1 MTTHDRRRGRARS
14 AGPTRIGERRTGERR
29 ATERS
34 HFHLAAD
41 VLYGLLRSIA
51 GHAKSFYAA
60 LGIYIVAGAAVA
72 IAGTWGFAA
81 LAEHIAEGGTWALD
95 RAVLQWMGAHRVQWI
110 EHSLLEI
117 TALGTGLVVMTM
129 VVISALFLVLT
140 EHRYSAILLVVA
152 NAGGIVLNNVLKQA
166 YDRPRPRVFE
176 WVTQPYGGSS
186 SFPSGHAMSA
196 AIVYAT
202 VAYLATRLQK
212 HAWQRVLTWLVAAAV
227 IALICI
233 SRLYLG
239 VHYPS
244 DVLGG
249 TIIGLAWAA
258 FCMAGLEAVRVFAK
272 RYRPRELE
280 HERDLDP
287 KERQAAGLST

>member
-1 MTTHDRRRGRARS
+1 MPTHDRRRGRGRR
-14 AGPTRIGERRTGERR
+14 AGQAPTGERRTAERR
-29 ATERS
+29 AQERS

-41 VLYGLLRSIA
+41 ALYGLLRTIA
-51 GHAKSFYAA
+51 GHARSFYTA
-60 LGIYIVAGAAVA
+60 LGIYIVAGAVVA
-72 IAGTWGFAA
+72 IIGTWGFAA
-81 LAEHIAEGGTWALD
+81 LAEHIAEGGTRAFD
-95 RAVLQWMGAHRVQWI
+95 RAALEWMGAHRVRWI
-110 EHSLLEI
+110 EHFLLEI

-129 VVISALFLVLT
+129 VVISALFLALT
-140 EHRYSAILLVVA
+140 EHRYSAILLLVA
-152 NAGGIVLNNVLKQA
+152 NAGGIVLNNVLKAA
-166 YDRPRPRVFE
+166 YDRPRPQVFE
-176 WVTQPYGGSS
+176 WVSQPYGGSS

-202 VAYLATRLQK
+202 VAYLAARLQK
-212 HAWQRVLTWLVAAAV
+212 HVWQRVLTWLVAAVV
-227 IALICI
+227 IALISV

-244 DVLGG
+244 DVIGG

-287 KERQAAGLST
+287 KERQAAGLPS

>member
-1 MTTHDRRRGRARS
+1 MPTHDRRRRERRADPARS
-14 AGPTRIGERRTGERR
+14 QDRRAGERR
-29 ATERS
+29 AEARS
-34 HFHLAAD
+34 RFD
-41 VLYGLLRSIA
+41 VAQDALYTLLRAIA
-51 GHAKSFYAA
+51 GHARSFYAA
-60 LGIYIVAGAAVA
+60 LGIYIVAGAVIA

-81 LAEHIAEGGTWALD
+81 LADHIAEGGTRAFD
-95 RAVLQWMGAHRVQWI
+95 RAVLEWMGAHRVPWI
-110 EHSLLEI
+110 QHSLLEI
-117 TALGTGLVVMTM
+117 TALGTGFVVMTI
-129 VVISALFLVLT
+129 VAISALFLALT
-140 EHRYSAILLVVA
+140 EHRYSAILLLVA
-152 NAGGIVLNNVLKQA
+152 AGGGIVLNNVLKA
-166 YDRPRPRVFE
+166 AFERPRPQVIE

-196 AIVYAT
+196 TIVYAT
-202 VAYLATRLQK
+202 IAYLAAHLQK
-212 HAWQRVLTWLVAAAV
+212 RTWQRVLTWLVAATV
-227 IALICI
+227 IALISI

-287 KERQAAGLST
+287 QERQAAGLPS

>member
-1 MTTHDRRRGRARS
+1 MSAHDRRRGRDRRADAARS
-14 AGPTRIGERRTGERR
+14 EERRGPERR
-29 ATERS
+29 AEERS
-34 HFHLAAD
+34 RFD
-41 VLYGLLRSIA
+41 IVQDEFYGLVRAISKR
-51 GHAKSFYAA
+51 GQSFYAA
-60 LGIYIVAGAAVA
+60 LGIYIVSGAVIA

-81 LAEHIAEGGTWALD
+81 LADHVAEGGTLAFD
-95 RAVLQWMGAHRVQWI
+95 RAVLHWMGTHRVPWI
-110 EHSLLEI
+110 QQSLLEI
-117 TALGTGLVVMTM
+117 TALGTGLVVMTI
-129 VVISALFLVLT
+129 VAICALFLVLT
-140 EHRYSAILLVVA
+140 EHRYSALLLLVA
-152 NAGGIVLNNVLKQA
+152 AAGGIVLNNVLKLA
-166 YDRPRPRVFE
+166 FHRPRPQVFE
-176 WVTQPYGGSS
+176 WVTQPYRGST

-196 AIVYAT
+196 TIVYST
-202 VAYLATRLQK
+202 VAYLAARLQK
-212 HAWQRVLTWLVAAAV
+212 RRWQRVLTLLVAAV
-227 IALICI
+227 IIVLIST

-287 KERQAAGLST
+287 AERQAAGLPS

>member
-81 LAEHIAEGGTWALD
+81 LAEHIAEGGTRALD

-212 HAWQRVLTWLVAAAV
+212 HAWQRVLTWLVAAIV
-227 IALICI
+227 IALISV

-287 KERQAAGLST
+287 KEREAAGLAP